1 MCVLYIVSRDV
12 SCSKQEKIEKIE
24 NMSISPQAV
33 FAQPKAK
40 NDFNIFFSEKEEQEI
55 KIKDHM

>member
-1 MCVLYIVSRDV
+1 
-12 SCSKQEKIEKIE
+12 
-24 NMSISPQAV
+24 MSTSPQAV

-55 KIKDHM
+55 KNKGPNVTYQV